1 MGKRTARRTP
11 KPATEPVFF
20 ATPADFRAWLA
31 AHHATA
37 TELPVG
43 FRTKASGAPSL
54 TWREAVDEAL
64 CFGWIDGVRRRLSA
78 TSYTIRFTPRKPG
91 SIWSAI
97 NVARVEALESAGRM
111 KPAGRRAFAA
121 RKAAKTGVYSFER
134 ERPAELTPAEEQE
147 LRATPKAAAFFDA
160 LPPSYRRKV
169 LHWIVSAKQDA
180 TRAQRLARFA
190 ASCKAGKRL

>member
-1 MGKRTARRTP
+1 MEKRATKRKR
-11 KPATEPVFF
+11 KPAPDPAFF
-20 ATPADFRAWLA
+20 ATPAEFRAWLV
-31 AHHATA
+31 AHHAAA
-37 TELPVG
+37 TELRVG

-64 CFGWIDGVRRRLSA
+64 CFGWIDGVRHGLA
-78 TSYTIRFTPRKPG
+78 GESYEIRFTPRKPG

-97 NVARVEALESAGRM
+97 NVARVEALEAAGRM

-134 ERPAELTPAEEQE
+134 ERPAELTPAEERQ

-169 LHWIVSAKQDA
+169 LHWIVSAKQAA